1 MNAAEGALLGAALG
15 LPLVMLLACLSSP
28 LRARMPALLA
38 IAPVPALTA
47 ALLATGG
54 TLALPPMLLRLRFA
68 LDVPGAL
75 LLGVAA
81 LLWIVAGIY
90 ASAWLRGRPDSGRFV
105 VWWLLTLSGSVGV
118 LWRPIW

>member
-68 LDVPGAL
+68 LDVPVRCCSVSRRFFGSWPEFTPRHGCAAGPTAGASWC
-75 LLGVAA
+75 G
-81 LLWIVAGIY
+81 GC
-90 ASAWLRGRPDSGRFV
+90 
-105 VWWLLTLSGSVGV
+105 
-118 LWRPIW
+118 